1 MSAIKKV
8 VLYKHGVG
16 YFERLAKVDG
26 NAEVRLSFKAEEMN
40 DVLKSLTVFDSGGGS
55 VTSVSYDNQ
64 KPLSR
69 LLEESSLDIPAGGG
83 GQALLGAIRGATVMV
98 SAGNRMVTGQVVGI
112 EQRNSSIQGAVA
124 TIARL
129 TVFDETGSLHGF
141 DLPEIS
147 NVKFLDEHIVSE
159 IRFHFATLLAATKRD
174 SKSLKL
180 FAKGQGDRELA
191 ISYVVEC
198 PVWKTSY
205 RVAISSQD
213 KEPPYLQGWALVDN
227 PQDEDWSEVELS
239 LVSGLPISFVHDL
252 YSPRYL
258 QRREIL
264 VQREAAAGPVM
275 TESDLFGSR
284 GGVVGGG
291 GYEEDGEA
299 LCFDLAE
306 SVCPAP
312 MAYAAAAPSAPPSL
326 LSRSAQMAASPKVE
340 TVAQSVGQLFE
351 YRIEQP
357 VTVQRNQSALVPIVG
372 SPFEGRR
379 KILYNRHNRAENPFA
394 IIDLKNTTGLTLE
407 GGPLT
412 VFEDDVYAGEA
423 MLDTLGPNEE
433 RMVPYAVDLSVEAK
447 TEEKQKEHITL
458 EKMVGGI
465 FTRQKARFSTTRYIF
480 ANKSDTVKELIL
492 EHPITHGELIR
503 TPKPVSESRNFWRF
517 ALSLPAGQTTEFS
530 VTVKTD
536 EENVQ
541 SLSYGD
547 PQWVY
552 SYLQYAHGGE
562 SLRVFLSKA
571 AELTRLLA
579 EITSQEQKFSRRV
592 QEISNEQRRLRENLS
607 KLTQS
612 TDEGRLRSRYVRQ
625 LEEQE
630 DELAEIAKQTQEL
643 AETREGHKK
652 TLQELVLALSFE
664 QAFEAAEN

>member
-98 SAGNRMVTGQVVGI
+98 SAGNRMITGQVVGI
-112 EQRNSSIQGAVA
+112 EQRNSSINGAVA

-129 TVFDETGSLHGF
+129 TVFDESGSLHGF

-147 NVKFLDEHIVSE
+147 NVKFLDEHIVTE
-159 IRFHFATLLAATKRD
+159 IRFHFETLLAATKRD
-174 SKSLKL
+174 SKNLKL
-180 FAKGQGDRELA
+180 FAKGQGERDLA

-205 RVAISSQD
+205 RVAVSSDD

-227 PQDEDWSEVELS
+227 PQDEDWSEIELS
-239 LVSGLPISFVHDL
+239 LVSGLPISFIHDL

-258 QRREIL
+258 KRREIL

-275 TESDLFGSR
+275 TKTDLFGGR
-284 GGVVGGG
+284 GGAMGGG
-291 GYEEDGEA
+291 GYDEDEEM

-306 SVCPAP
+306 SACPAP
-312 MAYAAAAPSAPPSL
+312 MAFAEIAAAPPAPPS
-326 LSRSAQMAASPKVE
+326 RAAQMAASHKVE

-379 KILYNRHNRAENPFA
+379 KILYNRYNRAENPFA

-412 VFEDDVYAGEA
+412 VYEDDVYAGEA

-447 TEEKQKEHITL
+447 TEEKQNEYTPL
-458 EKMVGGI
+458 EKMVEGL
-465 FTRQKARFSTTRYIF
+465 FTRRKARFGTTRYIF
-480 ANKSDTVKELIL
+480 ANNSDKPKELIL
-492 EHPITHGELIR
+492 EHPITHGDLIK
-503 TPKPVSESRNFWRF
+503 TPKPISESRSYWRF
-517 ALSLPAGQTTEFS
+517 AISLPANQTTEFS
-530 VTVKTD
+530 VTIKTD

-541 SLSYGD
+541 SMSYGD

-571 AELTRLLA
+571 ADLTRLLA
-579 EITSQEQKFSRRV
+579 EITSQEQKFARRV
-592 QEISNEQRRLRENLS
+592 QEISNEQRRIRENLS

-612 TDEGRLRSRYVRQ
+612 TDEARLRSRYVRQ

-630 DELAEIAKQTQEL
+630 DELAAIAKQTQEL
-643 AETREGHKK
+643 AETREGHRK
-652 TLQELVLALSFE
+652 TMQELVLALSFE
-664 QAFEAAEN
+664 QAFEIPDN